1 MTTYGVKALRQIQM
15 SRETA
20 LGTPSTDYTVWRG
33 TGTLSDQ
40 RVVNQ
45 PEEDVGI
52 LPGTDRQYVPQ
63 KMGEL
68 SAEGEA
74 TFEQI
79 GHAFDAGF
87 YEATPTTD
95 TGTGT
100 GIIRTYTLPIASS
113 DVKSSSDLQTYAFKG
128 GDNAAVE
135 YMKGSFVRNLSL
147 SGAIGAALMN
157 TITWQGREVASDTDG
172 FAVATLPTVEE
183 ILHSK
188 AKMWIDD
195 STATV
200 GTTQITGIVGD
211 VSIDITTGWQ
221 ALFTADGT
229 LEHSDLKQVKPEI
242 TMQVTF
248 EHAGAAITEKANWR
262 AGTARQI
269 RIEWLGSALTTAGA
283 HTYKTLRFDML
294 GKWENFDALGD
305 RDGDDIVTGTFRAG
319 YNSAAA
325 KYFSAV
331 LVNEVAA
338 L

>member
-20 LGTPSTDYTVWRG
+20 IGTPSTDYTVWRG
-33 TGTLSDQ
+33 TGTLTDQ

-68 SAEGEA
+68 GAEGEA

-79 GHAFDAGF
+79 GHAFDAGL
-87 YEATPTTD
+87 YEATPAAD
-95 TGTGT
+95 GG
-100 GIIRTYTLPIASS
+100 GSGYVRTWTFPIASS

-135 YMKGSFVRNLSL
+135 YMKGSFVNQLSL
-147 SGAIGAALMN
+147 SGSIGGAVMN
-157 TITWQGREVASDTDG
+157 SITWQGREVASDTDG
-172 FAVATLPTVEE
+172 YATATLPVVEE
-183 ILHSK
+183 ILHTK
-188 AKMWIDD
+188 AKMYIDAVGG
-195 STATV
+195 TI

-211 VSIDITTGWQ
+211 VTIDITTGWQ

-229 LEHSDLKQVKPEI
+229 LEYSDLKQVKPEI

-248 EHAGAAITEKANWR
+248 EHAGAAITEKAAWR
-262 AGTARQI
+262 AGTSRLI
-269 RIEWLGSALTTAGA
+269 RIQWEGSALGTGA
-283 HTYKTLRFDML
+283 TYDYKTLRIDMA

-305 RDGDDIVTGTFRAG
+305 RDGDDIVTGTFRAA
-319 YNSAAA
+319 YNATAA
-325 KYFSAV
+325 KFFEAV